1 MIIDQP
7 RDTGLPTVGIDDR
20 AAAYDAARHL
30 TALGHRRFAVVTFG
44 LEADDRVGPADLAR
58 RHGSS
63 YAVSRNRLAGYEA
76 ALDRGRRSTGRR
88 RP

>member
-1 MIIDQP
+1 
-7 RDTGLPTVGIDDR
+7 
-20 AAAYDAARHL
+20 ARHL

-76 ALDRGRRSTGRR
+76 GLTEAAIDWAATPVIECAGSVRAYGR
-88 RP
+88 